1 MDRGLTDWFVL
12 HHLAGGYDNRA
23 GKCWLAL
30 ADGLLSYLPSVF
42 WLLGSGTERG
52 EFRSDKVQNGA
63 FMFLRRERVRR
74 RLSVFYVTTEKTAQS
89 LWLVCTRGFCPPALI

>member
-1 MDRGLTDWFVL
+1 M
-12 HHLAGGYDNRA
+12 LAR
-23 GKCWLAL
+23 L

-52 EFRSDKVQNGA
+52 EFRSDKAQNGA

-74 RLSVFYVTTEKTAQS
+74 RLSVFYVTTEKQLGVYGWYAHVASVLQ
-89 LWLVCTRGFCPPALI
+89 R